1 MKIQTIII
9 LLALVAWSAFSA
21 VPPAGLLP
29 ETSGIDTEAGLTC
42 LVTLSLPEISQTDSK
57 PMSI

>member
-42 LVTLSLPEISQTDSK
+42 LVTLSLPEISL
-57 PMSI
+57 